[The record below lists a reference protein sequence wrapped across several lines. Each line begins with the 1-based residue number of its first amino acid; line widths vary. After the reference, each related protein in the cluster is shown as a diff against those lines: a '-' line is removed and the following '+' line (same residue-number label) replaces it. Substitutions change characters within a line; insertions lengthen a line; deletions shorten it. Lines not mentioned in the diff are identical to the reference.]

1 MAEAPKGARPPSPM
15 EELQAGMC
23 GTEAHTVGKNM
34 TEGRIEPSTL
44 FQTMAA
50 REGTSLP
57 A

>member
-34 TEGRIEPSTL
+34 TEGRIEPSTP